1 MSKEKNTQKFY
12 MWEGE
17 RETQVRPVK
26 FCTVSSEYMAVEWV
40 KTDSRG
46 KELESGLVL
55 DNESKPAK
63 WSAVKNL
70 LKTKAKV

>member
-17 RETQVRPVK
+17 RETEVRPVK
-26 FCTVSSEYMAVEWV
+26 FCTVNSQYMAVEWV

-55 DNESKPAK
+55 DKSSRPAK
-63 WSAVKNL
+63 WSDVKNL
-70 LKTKAKV
+70 LKKSKSS